1 MSNYVLVRADRTTH
15 LKIIAV
21 SLLAAVLVVGI
32 GVTARPPANLSGLQA
47 DDNAIAL
54 KAAKPG
60 KPATWSSRE
69 SAVIR

>member
-21 SLLAAVLVVGI
+21 SLLAAFLVIGI
-32 GVTARPPANLSGLQA
+32 GVTARPPASLTGLQA
-47 DDNAIAL
+47 DDNAIAV
-54 KAAKPG
+54 KPAKSA

-69 SAVIR
+69 SAIIR